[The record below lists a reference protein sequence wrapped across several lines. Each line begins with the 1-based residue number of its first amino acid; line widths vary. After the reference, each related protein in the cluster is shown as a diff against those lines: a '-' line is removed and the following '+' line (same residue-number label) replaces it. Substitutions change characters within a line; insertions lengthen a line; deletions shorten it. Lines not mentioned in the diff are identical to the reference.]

1 MAKAQRIETNV
12 PVQRVEFDPTVN
24 RFLHPLRMV
33 ISGPTLC
40 GKVYFWPTKTILQVT
55 F

>member
-1 MAKAQRIETNV
+1 MAKRVQVNV
-12 PVQRVEFDPTVN
+12 PVQELKLDLNVN

-40 GKVYFWPTKTILQVT
+40 GKVNFFKIKKKH
-55 F
+55 